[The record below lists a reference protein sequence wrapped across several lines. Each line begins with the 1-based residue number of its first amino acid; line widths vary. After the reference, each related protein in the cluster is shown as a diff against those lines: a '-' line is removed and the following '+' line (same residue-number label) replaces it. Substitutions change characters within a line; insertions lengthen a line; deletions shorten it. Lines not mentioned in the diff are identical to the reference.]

1 MFFTF
6 VAGSVVI
13 NLKGE
18 MITFKNLYLKL
29 INPTWLINHSESE
42 GPSCQVGTKEECWRG
57 AFPFSAFYLTLSEH
71 PVLDQLDDYRKLAS
85 ARPVQTVVDYWY
97 AVLHA
102 TLCPFL
108 IIQSEIWRLNSASE
122 VMCGN
127 APSIIFMNGKENRGL
142 SSAEMRR
149 QMINELKK
157 SKEADNIVVN
167 APSAAA
173 QQLQV

>member
-1 MFFTF
+1 
-6 VAGSVVI
+6 
-13 NLKGE
+13 

-42 GPSCQVGTKEECWRG
+42 GPFAGYHVRWEQRRCWRG

>member
-6 VAGSVVI
+6 VVGSVVI

-18 MITFKNLYLKL
+18 MITFKKSVFKAHKSDL
-29 INPTWLINHSESE
+29 INKSLWKWRTLRRV
-42 GPSCQVGTKEECWRG
+42 SCQVGTKEKCWRG

-173 QQLQV
+173 